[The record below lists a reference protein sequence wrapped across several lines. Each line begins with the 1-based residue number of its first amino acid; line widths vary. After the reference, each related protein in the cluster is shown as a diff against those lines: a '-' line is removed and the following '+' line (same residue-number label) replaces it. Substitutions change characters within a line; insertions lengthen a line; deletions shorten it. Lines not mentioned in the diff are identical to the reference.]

1 MNDDMQ
7 GTATVDE
14 RTETAET
21 ATTPA
26 TETPAP
32 RRRTRTP
39 KTQEATNETSVP
51 VAVAAPPAAT
61 AEAAPAPRRRGRPP
75 GSTAAAR
82 LAAAAAADATPE
94 PAAPVQAALV
104 QAPEAPAAST
114 ESAAPVASDTS
125 AENAPAMPHVVSDRE
140 MFGNAGL
147 MTTTEP
153 PEMPEPPAALAPAR
167 EMPARPPVAQPYSRP
182 PREERQPR
190 PQGGQ
195 PYSRPPR
202 DDQRQGQNMR
212 PDRGGMQGR
221 NNQQSQGGGRNNQQ
235 SRVERGNERRSSGS
249 NEYRS
254 NGRDYANING
264 ASSRSYNDTPRVPSY
279 VVENLTPPNVNDLTV
294 ADFDAKSQEEL
305 LELANDW
312 GLANPTRLRRQDLI
326 YRLLQAQ
333 TEQQGNIFG
342 SGVLDIVEDGYGFLR
357 QERFLPGPEDVY
369 VSQSQIR
376 KFGLRTGDFVSGQV
390 RPPKESEKFF
400 SLLRVEAIN
409 GVSPDEARNRPH
421 FDSLTPI
428 FPMELLQL
436 ETRPDVLSTRLVD
449 LVAPV
454 GRGQRGLIVSPP
466 KAGKTMLLKQIANG
480 ITTNH
485 ADVHLMV
492 CLIGERPEEVTDMRR
507 SVDGEVVSSTF
518 DEPVEDHAKVAE
530 MALERAKRLVEGGRD
545 VVILLDSITRLARA
559 YNLAVPP
566 SGRTL
571 SGGIDPVALYPPKR
585 FFGAA
590 RNIEGGGSLTIVATC
605 LIDTG
610 SRMDDVIYEEF
621 KGTGNMELHLDRK
634 LAERR
639 IYPAIDV
646 QRSGT
651 RREELLLSSNTL
663 RQVWTMRRMV
673 SMLGGSEG
681 IELMLSRIV
690 KTDTNEE
697 FLLTLNKDV

>member
-1 MNDDMQ
+1 MNDDMH
-7 GTATVDE
+7 GTTLVDE

-21 ATTPA
+21 ATPLA
-26 TETPAP
+26 TEKIDRRRRTRPAKTEATAPPVKAEATAAP
-32 RRRTRTP
+32 RRRTR
-39 KTQEATNETSVP
+39 A
-51 VAVAAPPAAT
+51 
-61 AEAAPAPRRRGRPP
+61 AAPA
-75 GSTAAAR
+75 SASIDAA
-82 LAAAAAADATPE
+82 PE
-94 PAAPVQAALV
+94 PAAPLQAQL
-104 QAPEAPAAST
+104 PDAATTASADGT
-114 ESAAPVASDTS
+114 EGATAT
-125 AENAPAMPHVVSDRE
+125 PHVVSDRE
-140 MFGNAGL
+140 MFGGAGL

-167 EMPARPPVAQPYSRP
+167 EAPARPQQYARP
-182 PREERQPR
+182 PREEQRPPR
-190 PQGGQ
+190 PQSGQ
-195 PYSRPPR
+195 PYARPPR
-202 DDQRQGQNMR
+202 DDQRQSQNMR

-221 NNQQSQGGGRNNQQ
+221 QNQQGQNGNRNNQQ
-235 SRVERGNERRSSGS
+235 PRGAERGNERRGGS
-249 NEYRS
+249 EYRAS
-254 NGRDYANING
+254 GRDYSNVNG
-264 ASSRSYNDTPRVPSY
+264 ASSRSYD
-279 VVENLTPPNVNDLTV
+279 VVRSPAFSIEPATAPNSNDLTV

-305 LELANDW
+305 LEMANDW

-428 FPMELLQL
+428 FPMELLHL

-485 ADVHLMV
+485 PDVHLMV

>member
-1 MNDDMQ
+1 MNDEMQ

-14 RTETAET
+14 RTETADT
-21 ATTPA
+21 ATLPA
-26 TETPAP
+26 TDAPNP
-32 RRRTRTP
+32 RRRTRTT
-39 KTQEATNETSVP
+39 KTPEATNDTSAP
-51 VAVAAPPAAT
+51 VASAAPD
-61 AEAAPAPRRRGRPP
+61 AAPAPRRRGRPA
-75 GSTAAAR
+75 SAATATAAA
-82 LAAAAAADATPE
+82 ATPE
-94 PAAPVQAALV
+94 PAAL
-104 QAPEAPAAST
+104 
-114 ESAAPVASDTS
+114 VASDPGTDS
-125 AENAPAMPHVVSDRE
+125 APATPPHVVSDRE
-140 MFGNAGL
+140 MFGSAGL

-167 EMPARPPVAQPYSRP
+167 EVPARSPQPYTRPPREERQRPQAAQPYSRP
-182 PREERQPR
+182 PR
-190 PQGGQ
+190 
-195 PYSRPPR
+195 
-202 DDQRQGQNMR
+202 D
-212 PDRGGMQGR
+212 GMQGR
-221 NNQQSQGGGRNNQQ
+221 QNQQSQSGGRSNQQ
-235 SRVERGNERRSSGS
+235 SRVERGNERRGG

-264 ASSRSYNDTPRVPSY
+264 ASPRSYNDTPRMPSY
-279 VVENLTPPNVNDLTV
+279 AIENLTPPNVNDLTV

-305 LELANDW
+305 LEMANDW

-485 ADVHLMV
+485 PDVHLMV